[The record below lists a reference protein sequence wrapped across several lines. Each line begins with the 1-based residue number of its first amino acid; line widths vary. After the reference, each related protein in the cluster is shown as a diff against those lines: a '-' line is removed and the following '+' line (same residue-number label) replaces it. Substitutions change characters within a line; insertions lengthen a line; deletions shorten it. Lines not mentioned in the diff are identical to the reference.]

1 MTSRRPRNPRPR
13 TPRNLA
19 RAAVVACAVH
29 GAIACFAHAQDAE
42 GPIVI
47 NQRKDPGTFGFSNF
61 HGAFDLIYRYQND
74 ENNSSGTKQKTTE
87 HRFEETLTLAS
98 KAFLIHPN
106 LVDLNLSGTFGLSED
121 QLTDTTADSSG
132 GGSGFDLGTIEEY
145 NLDATILRKE
155 FAPLLLYGRR
165 YRELLNQR
173 FASSI
178 ESTTDTYG
186 ADWILRSQTAPTQ
199 FQLYRMSISQKDA
212 AGLQDLQSDQDTFHW
227 HTDFHVDEQ
236 QELNADYTFNNT
248 EQKSQ
253 SINATSYQSHDFT
266 LGHSWNFGEDRRS
279 SLFSTVNFFD
289 QTGELALRR
298 LHANEDFLLR
308 HTDDFQTHYRYSY
321 DEQEQSYGNQT
332 THRASA
338 GFQHKLYQS
347 LVTSGDAGVTLSDY
361 GEQGSTFEKY
371 ANLNFDY
378 IKSVPFGSFSAD
390 ASFRFDQQDNTQSGG
405 IVHVTGESH
414 TFSDPL
420 PIIIIRTG
428 IVVGSV
434 LVTNAA
440 RTIIYTE
447 NIDYTVDYFSD
458 HITLR
463 RVLGGAIADGQTIG
477 VDFSVSN
484 QPSNAVTTL
493 GEGFGVRYAIDEGWL
508 KGVAVY
514 GRFFHQSQTID
525 STLPA
530 SFTPDEIIDITFGAD
545 YRVWKLT
552 FNAEHQI
559 HDSIIAPYDNTR
571 FFVRYNERLS
581 RETSFDLNANY
592 VITNYQEQGSQTK
605 YLLFNG
611 NVQHQLTKEL
621 FISGGLSFRDES
633 DSSRG
638 TTDAVEQHLEL
649 SWRHRQT
656 EVYLQ
661 GRNSFITGDTEDRMS
676 QYMMFG
682 IRRTF

>member
-1 MTSRRPRNPRPR
+1 
-13 TPRNLA
+13 
-19 RAAVVACAVH
+19 VH
-29 GAIACFAHAQDAE
+29 GAIASFAQAQDVE

-47 NQRKDPGTFGFSNF
+47 NQRKDLGTFGFSDF
-61 HGAFDLIYRYQND
+61 RGAFDLTYRYQND
-74 ENNSSGTKQKTTE
+74 ENNSAGSSEKTTE
-87 HRFEETLTLAS
+87 HRFEQTLTLAS
-98 KAFLIHPN
+98 KAFIIHPN
-106 LVDLNLSGTFGLSED
+106 LVDMNLSGTFGLSED

-155 FAPLLLYGRR
+155 FSPLTLYGRR

-178 ESTTDTYG
+178 ESTVDTYG
-186 ADWILRSQTAPTQ
+186 ADWIFRSQTAPTQ
-199 FQLYRMSISQKDA
+199 LQFYRMSISQKDA

-227 HTDFHVDEQ
+227 HTDYHADEQ
-236 QELNADYTFNNT
+236 QQLNADYTFNNT
-248 EQKSQ
+248 EQKSR

-266 LGHSWNFGEDRRS
+266 LGHSWNFGEDHRS
-279 SLFSTVNFFD
+279 SLLSSVNFFD
-289 QTGELALRR
+289 QSGELALRR
-298 LHANEDFLLR
+298 LHANEDLLLQ
-308 HTDDFQTHYRYSY
+308 HTSDFQTHYRYSY

-332 THRASA
+332 THRAST
-338 GFQHKLYQS
+338 GFQHKLYKS
-347 LVTSGDAGVTLSDY
+347 LVTSGDAGVTLADY
-361 GEQGSTFEKY
+361 AEEGSTFEKY
-371 ANLNFDY
+371 ANLNIDY
-378 IKSVPFGSFSAD
+378 IKSVPFGSFSAET
-390 ASFRFDQQDNTQSGG
+390 SFSFDQQDNTQSGG
-405 IVHVTGESH
+405 ISHVTGELH

-420 PIIIIRTG
+420 PIIITRTG
-428 IVVGSV
+428 VVVGSV

-440 RTIIYTE
+440 RTVIYTE
-447 NIDYTVDYFSD
+447 TIDYTVEYFSD

-484 QPSNAVTTL
+484 QPSNTVTTL
-493 GEGFGVRYAIDEGWL
+493 GEGFGVRYTIDEGWL
-508 KGVAVY
+508 NGVAVY

-525 STLPA
+525 STQPA
-530 SFTPDEIIDITFGAD
+530 SFTPDEITDITFGAD

-559 HDSIIAPYDNTR
+559 HDSTISPYDNTR
-571 FFVRYNERLS
+571 FFVRYNDRIS
-581 RETSFDLNANY
+581 RETSFDLNATY
-592 VITNYQEQGSQTK
+592 VITNYQEQANQTK

-611 NVQHQLTKEL
+611 NVQHQLTKEW
-621 FISGGLSFRDES
+621 FIGGGLSFRNES

-638 TTDAVEQHLEL
+638 ATDAVEQHLEL

-661 GRNSFITGDTEDRMS
+661 ERMSFITGDTEDRTS
-676 QYMMFG
+676 QYLMLG
-682 IRRTF
+682 IRRNF